1 MLQLLI
7 RLSPPP
13 YKKNIRG
20 VWLQYL
26 FQRTIREIAS
36 MPIGQI
42 PTRKM
47 LANLQLGW
55 GNYGFVANIDYLEEV
70 AKRAIQASGPILE
83 CGSGLTTII
92 LGLLAGRRG
101 VAVFSLEHMPQWRS
115 HVLNVLQKYSI
126 PAVNVC
132 LAPIHDYGDFFWYEP
147 PLSILPQ
154 QFELTICDGPPGK
167 TPGGRYGLLPVM
179 KQYFASE
186 NTILLD
192 DAHRP
197 GEMETLEK
205 WIREAG
211 VKVEMQEMPQ
221 GTYAVVTHSR

>member
-1 MLQLLI
+1 MIQLFI

-13 YKKNIRG
+13 YKQKIREI
-20 VWLQYL
+20 WLQYL
-26 FQRTIREIAS
+26 LHRTIRKIAS
-36 MPIGQI
+36 MPLGQI

-47 LANLQLGW
+47 LADLQLGW
-55 GNYGFVANIDYLEEV
+55 GNYSFAANLDYLEAV
-70 AKRAIQASGPILE
+70 AKRAIQASEPILE

-101 VAVFSLEHMPQWRS
+101 VAVFSFEHMPQWRL
-115 HVLNVLQKYSI
+115 HVLSVLQKHGI

-132 LAPIHDYGDFFWYEP
+132 LAPLQDYGNFAWYKP

-154 QFELTICDGPPGK
+154 QFELIICDGPPGK

-179 KQYFASE
+179 RQYFSPT

-192 DAHRP
+192 DADRP

-205 WIREAG
+205 WRREAG
-211 VKVEMQEMPQ
+211 VKVEMQQMPQ
-221 GTYAVVTHSR
+221 GTYAVITHH

>member
-1 MLQLLI
+1 MIQLLI
-7 RLSPPP
+7 RLSPPR
-13 YKKNIRG
+13 YKKTIKAA
-20 VWLQYL
+20 WLKYL
-26 FQRTIREIAS
+26 FYRTVRQIAQL
-36 MPIGQI
+36 PVGQI

-47 LANLQLGW
+47 LKNLHLSW
-55 GNYGFVANIDYLEEV
+55 GNYGFVANLDYLEEV
-70 AKRAIQASGPILE
+70 AKQAVQTSGPILE

-101 VAVFSLEHMPQWRS
+101 VEVFSLEHLPSWRS
-115 HVLNVLQKYSI
+115 HVLDVLQKHRI

-132 LAPIHDYGDFFWYEP
+132 LSPLRDYGDFFWYDP
-147 PLSILPQ
+147 PLNILPQ
-154 QFELTICDGPPGK
+154 QFQLIICDGPPGK

-179 KQYFASE
+179 KQYISNE

-205 WIREAG
+205 WVKEAK
-211 VKVEMQEMPQ
+211 VKVQTQARSQ
-221 GTYAVVTHSR
+221 GTYALITY